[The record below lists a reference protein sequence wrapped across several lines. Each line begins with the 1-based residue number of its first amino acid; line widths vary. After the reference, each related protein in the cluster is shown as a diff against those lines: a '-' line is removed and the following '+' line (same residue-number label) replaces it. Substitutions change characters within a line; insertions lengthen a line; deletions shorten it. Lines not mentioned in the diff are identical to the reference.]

1 MAETTYLYK
10 HCGGL
15 WGETVKDGDG
25 KNHVDCPN
33 CGDKVEPYRST
44 NLRFADPMAANH
56 INIPASAQ
64 AFPDVDSL
72 LDYASEACEK
82 VREFENAVQLG
93 CIGVLTDPQGS
104 GRAFLLFVKKGK
116 IIAILDNTGHV
127 FQFKEEISIRKLVE
141 DIEKNNNTITEAATL
156 FKGKFH

>member
-1 MAETTYLYK
+1 
-10 HCGGL
+10 
-15 WGETVKDGDG
+15 
-25 KNHVDCPN
+25 
-33 CGDKVEPYRST
+33 
-44 NLRFADPMAANH
+44 MAANH